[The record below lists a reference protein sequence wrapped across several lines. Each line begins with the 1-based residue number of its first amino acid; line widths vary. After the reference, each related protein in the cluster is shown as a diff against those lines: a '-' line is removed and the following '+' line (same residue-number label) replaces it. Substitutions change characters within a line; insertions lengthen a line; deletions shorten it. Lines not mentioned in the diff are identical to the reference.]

1 MMGIRRFSGGIRGQ
15 LFGPGSNRTTT
26 ERLQL
31 DLAALH
37 FALTSDKK
45 GRYAMTRTQLP
56 DRGRV
61 PDNSAPAVHGNP
73 CRQGHETFR
82 PNLRKTDFVI
92 APSTMIN
99 AIYSAVYGRFR

>member
-31 DLAALH
+31 NLAALQ
-37 FALTSDKK
+37 FAVTSD
-45 GRYAMTRTQLP
+45 GMRAMTRSQLP
-56 DRGRV
+56 DLSRGRV
-61 PDNSAPAVHGNP
+61 PDNSALALYGNP